1 MKYLIPLALLLA
13 GNTAPGKDPRLAT
26 RAYNPDEVV
35 RIEGRAGVQATIAFR
50 EDEHIENVA
59 IGDSNLWQVTPN
71 RRANL
76 LFVKPMAPRA
86 RTNMTVVTDRH
97 TYYFDLS
104 AAPSA
109 QALYQLRFTYPNDP
123 VQAAAKPA
131 TINADEAGI
140 AKGDPA
146 ALPKD
151 PASLNFAWKSKGKPG
166 LLPERIFDDG
176 SATYISWAAGKP
188 LPAILV
194 RSETGA
200 EGPVNFAVRGD
211 TIVVDG
217 VPAQIILRSGRNEA
231 ILMHG
236 IDAKVPKAADAL
248 AVAPQAKPE
257 GH

>member
-1 MKYLIPLALLLA
+1 MKRLTLLA
-13 GNTAPGKDPRLAT
+13 FAAMASAAQAKDPRLAS
-26 RAYNPDEVV
+26 RVYNPDEVV

-104 AAPSA
+104 AAPGA

-131 TINADEAGI
+131 TVNADEAAI

-151 PASLNFAWKSKGKPG
+151 PASLNFAWKTKGKPG

-194 RSETGA
+194 RNEAGA

-211 TIVVDG
+211 MIVVDG
-217 VPAQIILRSGRNEA
+217 VPGQIILRSGRNEA
-231 ILMHG
+231 VLMHG
-236 IDAKVPKAADAL
+236 SDAKAAKSADAL
-248 AVAPQAKPE
+248 AVAPQPKPE
-257 GH
+257 TR